1 MLRRLASRTGELKVT
16 EMQTLDH
23 SSARVVPHLRP
34 WLGSLALLTAVAGGA
49 LNAAAQQPDASPGSG
64 YHLEATWKPGGEGG
78 WDYATVD
85 PSAHRLYV
93 TRTDRVQ
100 VIDTE
105 DGKTIGEVPGLE
117 GGHGTALVPD
127 ENRGFAT
134 SGKSGTVIVFD
145 LKTLKPV
152 GEPIKVGKKPDA
164 IVYDP
169 ASKHVFAFNGES
181 DEASVIDPA
190 TAKVIATITLGG
202 GPEFAGSDGKGTLFV
217 NLEDK
222 SETLAI
228 DVRTNTVTH
237 RWPLA
242 PGESPSGLAV
252 DGAKGRVFAGCHNQQ
267 MVVLDAA
274 SGKVLATPAIGQGVD
289 ACAFDPGT
297 EFAFASCGDGT
308 LTVVKEDNG
317 SFPVVEKIITK
328 KGARTMALDLETHA
342 VYLPTAEFEPV
353 PTPAPGQ
360 GHVRPKMV
368 PGSFM
373 VLKYVR

>member
-1 MLRRLASRTGELKVT
+1 
-16 EMQTLDH
+16 MQTLKS
-23 SSARVVPHLRP
+23 SSARGASRLWS
-34 WLGSLALLTAVAGGA
+34 WLGRPLLLTVIAGRA
-49 LNAAAQQPDASPGSG
+49 LQAAAQQPSDLSGSG

-85 PSAHRLYV
+85 SSAHRLYV

-105 DGKTIGEVPGLE
+105 DAKTVGEVPGLD

-134 SGKSGTVIVFD
+134 SGRSGTVIVFD
-145 LKTLKPV
+145 LQTLRPV

-181 DEASVIDPA
+181 GDASVIDPA
-190 TAKVIATITLGG
+190 TCKVVATIALGG
-202 GPEFAGSDGKGTLFV
+202 GPEFAGADGKGTLFV

-228 DVRTNTVTH
+228 DVQTNNVTQH
-237 RWPLA
+237 WPLS

-252 DGAKGRVFAGCHNQQ
+252 DGAKSRVFAGCHNER

-274 SGKVLATPAIGQGVD
+274 SGQVLATPAIGQGVD

-297 EFAFASCGDGT
+297 GFAFASCGDGT
-308 LTVVKEDNG
+308 LTVVKEENG
-317 SFPVVEKIITK
+317 SFPVVETIATK

-342 VYLPTAEFEPV
+342 VYLPAAEFEPA
-353 PTPAPGQ
+353 PAPAPGQ
-360 GHVRPKMV
+360 DRVRPKMV
-368 PGSFM
+368 PGSFV